1 MLTLKACSCMP
12 LLSWSNCIQFLPSH
26 RLHTEGPKLSNALCC
41 LKECVCMPPA
51 NSVTVR
57 MHTTSNFTSTAHTL
71 SEEVKHYVLLQ
82 TRGRATTFCGRSG
95 THTCPAARYSPLG
108 FSCTLQRMCR
118 VRQSFA
124 SGLKLSLFTLT
135 DSSLFQAVT
144 RAAEYQSGSAVF
156 VAKIKKL
163 ETMYKSIR
171 RARGD
176 GNCFFRSFIFAYMES
191 LVHTADLTERN
202 RFALSSFC

>member
-1 MLTLKACSCMP
+1 M
-12 LLSWSNCIQFLPSH
+12 
-26 RLHTEGPKLSNALCC
+26 
-41 LKECVCMPPA
+41 
-51 NSVTVR
+51 VR
-57 MHTTSNFTSTAHTL
+57 MHTMSSFASTAHTRT
-71 SEEVKHYVLLQ
+71 EEVKHHVLLQ
-82 TRGRATTFCGRSG
+82 TRGRATTFCGRFG
-95 THTCPAARYSPLG
+95 THTCPAARYLPLG
-108 FSCTLQRMCR
+108 SSCTLQSMRR

-124 SGLKLSLFTLT
+124 SVLKSSLFTLAGVL
-135 DSSLFQAVT
+135 LFQAVT
-144 RAAEYQSGSAVF
+144 CAAEYQSGSAVF

-202 RFALSSFC
+202 RSALSSLRSVSW